1 MGARAHGVMCVGL
14 WVSEAWACPLK
25 VRYLKAL
32 RKEAGWRPG
41 VSGLGGGG
49 MTVGLLGQSS
59 LSGSGWGWAR
69 CTNGSLALPS
79 TLCVQP
85 R

>member
-1 MGARAHGVMCVGL
+1 MNLECQRH
-14 WVSEAWACPLK
+14 
-25 VRYLKAL
+25 LKAL
-32 RKEAGWRPG
+32 WKEAGWRPG

-49 MTVGLLGQSS
+49 VSVGLLGWSS

-69 CTNGSLALPS
+69 RTDSSLALPS
-79 TLCVQP
+79 TPCVQP